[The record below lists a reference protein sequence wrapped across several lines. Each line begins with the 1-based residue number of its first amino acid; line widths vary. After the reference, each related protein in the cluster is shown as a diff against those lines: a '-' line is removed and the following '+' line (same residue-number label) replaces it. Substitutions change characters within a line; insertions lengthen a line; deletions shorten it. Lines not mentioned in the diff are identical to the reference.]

1 MVNVALTLGSLLGL
15 LNVILAIVYLVLS
28 IALPLE
34 RRRIIGGMGIA
45 LYVAQAIIAPL
56 FLLVSGAILIFQG
69 WRLDPILQLAYLL
82 LDFLVIYLAVKDVI
96 LFRLISSRNQR

>member
-34 RRRIIGGMGIA
+34 RRMTIGGMGIA
-45 LYVAQAIIAPL
+45 LYVAQAIIAL
-56 FLLVSGAILIFQG
+56 YFC
-69 WRLDPILQLAYLL
+69 WCLAR
-82 LDFLVIYLAVKDVI
+82 FSFSKDGD
-96 LFRLISSRNQR
+96 